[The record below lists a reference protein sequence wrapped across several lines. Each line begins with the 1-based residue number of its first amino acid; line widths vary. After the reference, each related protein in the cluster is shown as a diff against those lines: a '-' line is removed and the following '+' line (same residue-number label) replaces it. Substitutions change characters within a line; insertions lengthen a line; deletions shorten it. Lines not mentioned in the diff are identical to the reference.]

1 MFYKLKKIW
10 KLVLNDFLSSTAIQ
24 AFDIY
29 TVWYIAHTTQNQHL
43 IALFGSLGILN
54 IIISPVGGI
63 LADNYPRNQ
72 IIKRVSYLRS
82 LLFIGLFIIVFL
94 VHQIELS
101 VLIVSGV
108 LSILS
113 AFYTP
118 ACETLVPDVSNG
130 EQELFKNNT
139 YVNLASQLSSIAG
152 AGVGSVLIMSC
163 IPSTAYF
170 SITVL
175 LILSSLFVIK
185 FLDKTN
191 SNNTS
196 RIVFHQVF
204 NKDSY
209 HQTLQNW
216 MTILKM
222 PFIKV
227 IFPYACFVNLGFWMT
242 YYLMPV
248 YLNHVFKRF
257 TFAYPLQELTI
268 AISALICGTI
278 LSRFSDFFIKRAKF
292 YVLFLIAQS
301 SGIVLMPILFSLFQ
315 SEIIKLFILI
325 LVWSVYGVFNFLTG
339 LIFVTKVQQLIN
351 SDTLGTTFGIIY
363 SVFGALDPISAGL
376 SGLIK
381 HVNSISLL
389 AVASVM
395 LIVSFVMLFDKR
407 VNNALG
413 IQTNAN

>member
-10 KLVLNDFLSSTAIQ
+10 KLVLNDFLSSTAVQ

-63 LADNYPRNQ
+63 LADNYPRNR

-82 LLFIGLFIIVFL
+82 LLFVGLFITVFL

-101 VLIVSGV
+101 VLVVSGV

-118 ACETLVPDVSNG
+118 ACETLVPTISNG

-152 AGVGSVLIMSC
+152 AGVGSVLIMFY

-185 FLDKTN
+185 FLGKTN
-191 SNNTS
+191 SNGTS
-196 RIVFHQVF
+196 QTVFHQIF
-204 NKDSY
+204 NKESY

-216 MTILKM
+216 IAILKM
-222 PFIKV
+222 PFIKI
-227 IFPYACFVNLGFWMT
+227 IFLYACFINLGFWMT

-268 AISALICGTI
+268 AISALICGTV

-301 SGIVLMPILFSLFQ
+301 LGIVLMPILFSFFQ

-351 SDTLGTTFGIIY
+351 SDMLGTTFGIIY

-389 AVASVM
+389 AVTSIM
-395 LIVSFVMLFDKR
+395 LFVSLAMLFDKR
-407 VNNALG
+407 VNNALDMK
-413 IQTNAN
+413 